1 MEIIDVI
8 KKTFKKLTVRS
19 ILVSIILIAVAVL
32 LITNPEKV
40 LTIAV
45 IIAGIALIIN
55 SLIHIVVYFGQSPEI
70 RAMSSEFLIGIV
82 ECVIGIL
89 FIANQA
95 KVISFFYIII
105 GVWLIL
111 ESIQKIQ
118 MAINLRE
125 YISNWALTIIVA
137 ILDLALGILV
147 ITHPYDAGTSVTQVT
162 GIILAVSEGFN
173 LIESVYTY
181 FRVRKIGKNIEKV
194 KNESE
199 E

>member
-1 MEIIDVI
+1 MELIEVI

-45 IIAGIALIIN
+45 IIAGIALIVNAIV
-55 SLIHIVVYFGQSPEI
+55 HITVYMGQSPEI
-70 RAMSSEFLIGIV
+70 RAMSSEFLIGIT
-82 ECVIGIL
+82 ECIAGII
-89 FIANQA
+89 FIVNQQ

-105 GVWLIL
+105 GIWLMI
-111 ESIQKIQ
+111 ESIQKLQ

-173 LIESVYTY
+173 LIESIYTL
-181 FRVRKIGKNIEKV
+181 FRVRKIEKKVEEV
-194 KNESE
+194 KKE

>member
-1 MEIIDVI
+1 MELIEVI

-19 ILVSIILIAVAVL
+19 ILVSVILIAVAVL

-40 LTIAV
+40 LTVAV

-55 SLIHIVVYFGQSPEI
+55 AIVHIIVYMGQSPEI
-70 RAMSSEFLIGIV
+70 RAMSSEFLIGII
-82 ECVIGIL
+82 ECVVGII
-89 FIANQA
+89 FIINQQ

-105 GVWLIL
+105 GIWLMI
-111 ESIQKIQ
+111 ESIQKLQ

-125 YISNWALTIIVA
+125 FISNWALTIIVA
-137 ILDLALGILV
+137 ILDLVLGILV
-147 ITHPYDAGTSVTQVT
+147 IIHPYDAGTSVTQVT

-173 LIESVYTY
+173 LMESIYTL
-181 FRVRKIGKNIEKV
+181 FRVRKIEKKANEV
-194 KNESE
+194 KKE